1 MTNPTKWSQIIK
13 TDELEEIYEHV
24 CNKGDGMVLP
34 YWDEMLKAFELT
46 PFDKVKVVIL
56 GQDPY
61 HGFYSVNN
69 DPPIDRSRRT
79 LPQANGLAFS
89 VDRGCKL
96 PPSLK
101 NIFKELKNDLGLPVP
116 SHGDLTKWAEQGV
129 LLLNSVLTVEHG
141 KPGSHAG
148 LGWEE
153 ITGRVI
159 KALTRRK
166 DPVIFLLWGK
176 KAHETFASNVDEEV
190 PLYFMRAAH
199 PSPYSAM
206 SGFFGCSHFS
216 KVNEWLSKMG
226 KEPIDWRLE

>member
-1 MTNPTKWSQIIK
+1 MTSPIKWSQIIK
-13 TDELEEIYEHV
+13 TDELEEVYEHV
-24 CNKGDGMVLP
+24 CNKSENMVFP

-61 HGFYSVNN
+61 HSFYSVPY
-69 DPPIDRSRRT
+69 PPPMRGSK
-79 LPQANGLAFS
+79 LMPYANGLAFS
-89 VDRGCKL
+89 VDKGAKL

-101 NIFKELKNDLGLPVP
+101 NIFKELKRDLNVQMPA
-116 SHGDLTKWAEQGV
+116 HGDLSKWAEQGV
-129 LLLNSVLTVEHG
+129 LMLNSVLTVEQG

-148 LGWEE
+148 MGWEE

-159 KALTRRK
+159 KALTERK

-176 KAHETFASNVDEEV
+176 KAHETFMSNVDEDT

-199 PSPYSAM
+199 PSPYSFKA
-206 SGFFGCSHFS
+206 GFFGCAHFS
-216 KVNEWLSKMG
+216 TVNQWLVKMG
-226 KEPIDWRLE
+226 KTPIDWKIE